1 VRGRWAAG
9 IVPRYFTWIIKDRLA
24 VSERPGGYARNHRKV
39 RRQEELL
46 WLRAQHFDRVVSL
59 LASTHNLHAYDEQGL
74 TWSHLPF
81 PPGGDI
87 GTELAGLYPAVYLW
101 LRRGE
106 RLLLHQ
112 DELGD
117 QLVGIIAGYLLWS
130 ALIPDGP
137 RAITATEQLLRRQ
150 MGALARHI
158 LAVASE
164 LPPPGTLAPPPGV
177 VPPAGPGDGGPVP
190 DRGPERPQ
198 PAT

>member
-1 VRGRWAAG
+1 MRGRWAAG

-87 GTELAGLYPAVYLW
+87 GTELATLYPAVYLW